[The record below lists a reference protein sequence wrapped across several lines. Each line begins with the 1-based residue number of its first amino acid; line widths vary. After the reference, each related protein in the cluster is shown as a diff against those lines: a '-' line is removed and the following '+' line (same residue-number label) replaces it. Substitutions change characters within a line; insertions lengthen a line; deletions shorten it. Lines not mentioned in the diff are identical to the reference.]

1 MRHVHYWFERQHF
14 TGSGWPLF
22 ELNSSSSPDLIH
34 FFLCF
39 KAKYYALLLVSL
51 LVFRKSK
58 TNVLCFLE
66 NVVKLFPK
74 LGHCSCK
81 ILVLVENLAKNNRAN
96 DQPLL
101 QGKKKI
107 LRLAK
112 DRYLPFCWN
121 RDQFF
126 QLGLNYFWDESLSF
140 FKCTLIYW
148 LTSLIF
154 EMAP

>member
-1 MRHVHYWFERQHF
+1 MFI
-14 TGSGWPLF
+14 TGLKDNISQALGDPY
-22 ELNSSSSPDLIH
+22 LNWTLLPAADLIH

-148 LTSLIF
+148 RHSLIF
-154 EMAP
+154 EILT